1 MKTKTKEKVY
11 AERQH
16 NYKTKKE
23 EIFKKAL
30 DSVPTTD
37 KKKEEQKKKAQTPA
51 FSFSVDLLK
60 RRDLADF
67 GESRL
72 FFDNYYFCLKNL
84 VRSLF

>member
-37 KKKEEQKKKAQTPA
+37 KKKEEQKKEEQKKKA
-51 FSFSVDLLK
+51 
-60 RRDLADF
+60 
-67 GESRL
+67 
-72 FFDNYYFCLKNL
+72 
-84 VRSLF
+84 

>member
-51 FSFSVDLLK
+51 FSFFVDL
-60 RRDLADF
+60 
-67 GESRL
+67 
-72 FFDNYYFCLKNL
+72 
-84 VRSLF
+84 

>member
-1 MKTKTKEKVY
+1 MRTKTKEKVY

-37 KKKEEQKKKAQTPA
+37 KKKEEQKKKA
-51 FSFSVDLLK
+51 
-60 RRDLADF
+60 
-67 GESRL
+67 
-72 FFDNYYFCLKNL
+72 
-84 VRSLF
+84 

>member
-37 KKKEEQKKKAQTPA
+37 KKKKNRKR
-51 FSFSVDLLK
+51 K
-60 RRDLADF
+60 RRLLRFLFLLIYKKDETSPILA
-67 GESRL
+67 
-72 FFDNYYFCLKNL
+72 NL
-84 VRSLF
+84 VFFTIFFVNT

>member
-30 DSVPTTD
+30 DSVQTTD

-60 RRDLADF
+60 RRDVADF

-72 FFDNYYFCLKNL
+72 FSQFFL
-84 VRSLF
+84 

>member
-30 DSVPTTD
+30 DSVQTTD
-37 KKKEEQKKKAQTPA
+37 KKKEEQKKK
-51 FSFSVDLLK
+51 V
-60 RRDLADF
+60 
-67 GESRL
+67 
-72 FFDNYYFCLKNL
+72 
-84 VRSLF
+84 

>member
-1 MKTKTKEKVY
+1 MKTKTKNVLINSGDRGGFFMNDKPKEKVY

-37 KKKEEQKKKAQTPA
+37 KKKEEQKKKA
-51 FSFSVDLLK
+51 
-60 RRDLADF
+60 
-67 GESRL
+67 
-72 FFDNYYFCLKNL
+72 
-84 VRSLF
+84 

>member
-30 DSVPTTD
+30 DYGLKLNFQEDSVSA
-37 KKKEEQKKKAQTPA
+37 KIL
-51 FSFSVDLLK
+51 FSF
-60 RRDLADF
+60 
-67 GESRL
+67 
-72 FFDNYYFCLKNL
+72 
-84 VRSLF
+84 